1 MSSALSNQPS
11 ARLRQSEGEAT
22 EDGEHRHGPQQNGHI
37 QNGSSSGEDGAQAE
51 KGGGGSLAPVGF
63 WDSRLKHVRR
73 EAFSKWLL
81 TTVVLMAFIMA
92 ILSIYW
98 AVFFHIEQN
107 LGSLVIYIV
116 DFDGMAPYDA
126 HPPIVGPALVQLGQE
141 MVSSGQPSLGYGSLP
156 PANFENDPMQVRQAV
171 FDQNCWA
178 AIIINPNA
186 TGMLYSAIETGNKS
200 YDPQGA
206 VQLVYED
213 SRDDTNYY
221 DFILPLLD
229 QYMTEATQRV
239 GQMWTGM
246 VLENASDPTVLRNI
260 QQVPQALSPAI
271 GFSQYNLRPF
281 FPYTTI
287 PSVSIGLIYLIILSF
302 FSFSFYL
309 PIHMKYLKPEGHPP
323 LHFWQLVL
331 WRWLATVIAYLFL
344 SLAYSLLSL
353 AFLVNFSGG
362 NPVTSETEVTVTSYG
377 NPDGYRKGT
386 FLVYWMLNYWGMIAL
401 GLACENVAMIV
412 GQPWTG
418 LWLIFWVITNVSTAF
433 YDIDIEPHFFYW
445 GYAWPLHH
453 GKASVLS
460 SGF

>member
-22 EDGEHRHGPQQNGHI
+22 EDGDPRHGPRENGHLQNG
-37 QNGSSSGEDGAQAE
+37 NSSGEDSAQAE
-51 KGGGGSLAPVGF
+51 KGDGGSLAPVGF

-107 LGSLVIYIV
+107 LGSLVVYIV
-116 DFDGMAPYDA
+116 DFDGMAPYNA
-126 HPPIVGPALVQLGQE
+126 HPPIVGPTLVQLGQE

-156 PANFENDPMQVRQAV
+156 PENFENDPMQVRQAV
-171 FDQNCWA
+171 FDENCWA

-206 VQLVYED
+206 VQLIYED

-260 QQVPQALSPAI
+260 QQAPQALT
-271 GFSQYNLRPF
+271 L
-281 FPYTTI
+281 
-287 PSVSIGLIYLIILSF
+287 
-302 FSFSFYL
+302 
-309 PIHMKYLKPEGHPP
+309 
-323 LHFWQLVL
+323 
-331 WRWLATVIAYLFL
+331 
-344 SLAYSLLSL
+344 
-353 AFLVNFSGG
+353 
-362 NPVTSETEVTVTSYG
+362 
-377 NPDGYRKGT
+377 D
-386 FLVYWMLNYWGMIAL
+386 
-401 GLACENVAMIV
+401 
-412 GQPWTG
+412 
-418 LWLIFWVITNVSTAF
+418 
-433 YDIDIEPHFFYW
+433 
-445 GYAWPLHH
+445 
-453 GKASVLS
+453 
-460 SGF
+460 